1 MNVEEALENSAKCIN
16 YALNLANEN
25 QKALIR
31 KILDDLNQ
39 CRHFM
44 NLNLNSNKNQIEN
57 ADHEMQNADIVQSA
71 QNAQNQHNEIEASRV
86 EKEKSSNI
94 EVRMEKTINEKMK
107 KIQSHLDKKL
117 NQMMNLI

>member
-1 MNVEEALENSAKCIN
+1 
-16 YALNLANEN
+16 
-25 QKALIR
+25 
-31 KILDDLNQ
+31 
-39 CRHFM
+39 M

-94 EVRMEKTINEKMK
+94 EVHIEKTIDEKME
-107 KIQSHLDKKL
+107 KIQSLLDKKL
-117 NQMMNLI
+117 NQMINLIQPRTSTSNVQIAQNSNAIPLIPRQYKDQNAFKNASSSTS